1 MSPLE
6 QAITTIRNLSA
17 EEKRRLRDY
26 LDAELAAPTLAET
39 SPPPAPPSIFGWARD
54 FVVVGEDFDAPLE
67 DFREY
72 M

>member
-6 QAITTIRNLSA
+6 KALTTIRNLSA
-17 EEKRRLRDY
+17 EEKRQLRDL
-26 LDAELAAPTLAET
+26 LDAELSAPKSAEA
-39 SPPPAPPSIFGWARD
+39 SPQPAPKSIFGWAKD
-54 FVVVGEDFDAPLE
+54 FVVVRDDFDAPLE